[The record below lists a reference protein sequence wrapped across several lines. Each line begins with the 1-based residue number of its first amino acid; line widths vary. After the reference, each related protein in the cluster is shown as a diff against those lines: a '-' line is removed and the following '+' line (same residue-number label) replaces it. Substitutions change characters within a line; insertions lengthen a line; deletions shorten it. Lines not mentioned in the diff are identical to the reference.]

1 MEHTDW
7 DVNKSLETRY
17 RSTLGKLIK
26 FIMSKA
32 EGLSTPAEFEALLY
46 GLTFS
51 KEFRDVA
58 VQISK
63 AFVIQANTSEAK
75 NWRQAASGNGQGKF
89 VYQLLKSSMTGNV
102 GRTINDKIIE
112 NANLITKMPYE
123 LSKSLTNFVASE
135 TFKGVR
141 AESIAST
148 LYEKL
153 NDYSK
158 AKIDTIARTEA
169 SKAQTA
175 LTQARSQDAGVKWY
189 VWRTANDGNRVR
201 ESHRHMQRVIVP
213 WNDPPS
219 PEELVGEKSVGRY
232 HSGEIWN
239 CRCYAAPLILLSQVQ
254 WPSKVYFNGS
264 IRTMSKAQFEKIM

>member
-1 MEHTDW
+1 MKVEDW
-7 DVNKSLETRY
+7 NINKALETRY
-17 RSTLGKLIK
+17 QSTLGKLIK
-26 FIMSKA
+26 FIMTKS

-51 KEFRDVA
+51 KEFRNIA
-58 VQISK
+58 TQISK
-63 AFVIQANTSEAK
+63 AFVIQANTSEAR

-89 VYQLLKSSMTGNV
+89 IYQLLKSSMTGNV
-102 GRTINDKIIE
+102 GRTMNDKIIE

-123 LSKSLTNFVASE
+123 LSKSLTQFVASE
-135 TFKGVR
+135 TFKGIR
-141 AESIAST
+141 PEDIAST

-153 NDYSK
+153 GQYSK

-169 SKAQTA
+169 SKATTA
-175 LTQARSQDAGVKWY
+175 LTQARSQDAGVRWY

-219 PEELVGEKSVGRY
+219 PEELIGEPSAGKY
-232 HSGEIWN
+232 QAGEIYN
-239 CRCYAAPLILLSQVQ
+239 CRCFPQALILTSQVQ
-254 WPSKVYFNGS
+254 WPAKVYQNGT
-264 IRTMSKAQFEKIM
+264 ITTMSKAQFEKIM